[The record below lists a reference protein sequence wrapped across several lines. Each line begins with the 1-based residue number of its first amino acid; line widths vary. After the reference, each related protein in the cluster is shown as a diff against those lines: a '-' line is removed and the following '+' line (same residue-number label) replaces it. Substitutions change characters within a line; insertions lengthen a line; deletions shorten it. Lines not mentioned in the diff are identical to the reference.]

1 MHPLRHGI
9 LIIAI
14 QVLPSHACHNSERE
28 RLVLSLLTIADHPT
42 TDIKV
47 PCHAAMHAW
56 NKVLSVTW
64 RLHEVNAWPRKTFSQ
79 SVLPVAFSSGLAV
92 SASAI
97 SEFLDWS
104 PCGVEACSQG
114 CAVKMIAAIL
124 PRRCRRAKSIHT
136 SSSFRTT
143 SVTAIFGIACV
154 VGGEYTL
161 LRGERYGRAICIND
175 MAILSIFKRR
185 PQLNKR
191 KRRPKSTSI
200 PFEPT

>member
-1 MHPLRHGI
+1 MAEKDL
-9 LIIAI
+9 
-14 QVLPSHACHNSERE
+14 LPIRAPGSTHHRE
-28 RLVLSLLTIADHPT
+28 F
-42 TDIKV
+42 
-47 PCHAAMHAW
+47 W
-56 NKVLSVTW
+56 
-64 RLHEVNAWPRKTFSQ
+64 
-79 SVLPVAFSSGLAV
+79 LAV
-92 SASAI
+92 GASAVP
-97 SEFLDWS
+97 EFLDWS
-104 PCGVEACSQG
+104 PCGVKACSQG

-143 SVTAIFGIACV
+143 SVTAIPRIACP